1 MMNPRRITRP
11 AAVVVFF
18 ALVLVPVVLFGVT
31 DPWADGT
38 PRAAA
43 APKPFPQVLSAS
55 TFRRIAEWFN
65 DRAGLRFP
73 LLRLGLDWSMTVWQ
87 PRVRG
92 SVILGSGSWLFWSDD
107 ETRHTAVMADARG
120 RLRLEESATRAI
132 DTQLPAVRASY
143 AACGRQ
149 AFVVVAPNKQSIYPE
164 ELGVGF
170 SGYAPSRLDGLLE
183 NLSPPARSMMID
195 LRPALRA
202 EKSNHPA
209 PLYYR
214 TDTHWNALGIFY
226 SYRSVVEAL
235 ARAGAIDRPELAS
248 LANYDLAILPYAGGD
263 MAQRVLNAPWRFPDS
278 DVVLTPKARLAT
290 ASRAIGPDR
299 ITFANPAGKGRLLMI
314 GDSFAPLMA
323 PFLARHFAEVTVLE
337 RVYWPLAFDG
347 AMTAALRA
355 DVTLLETVERA
366 LPDLAAAPRNLDR
379 ACAAG

>member
-1 MMNPRRITRP
+1 MNLRRITRP

-18 ALVLVPVVLFGVT
+18 ALALVPVAFFGAT

-38 PRAAA
+38 PRETAAR
-43 APKPFPQVLSAS
+43 KPFPQVLAAS

-65 DRAGLRFP
+65 DREGLRFP

-92 SVILGSGSWLFWSDD
+92 SVILGRGSWLFWSDD
-107 ETRHTAVMADARG
+107 ETGHTAAMADIRG
-120 RLRLEESATRAI
+120 RLRLADSVTKAI
-132 DTQLPAVRASY
+132 DTHLPAVRARY

-183 NLSPPARSMMID
+183 KLSPPARAMMID

-202 EKSNHPA
+202 EKSSHPV

-214 TDTHWNALGIFY
+214 TDTHWNAFGVFH
-226 SYRSVVEAL
+226 SYRGVVEAL
-235 ARAGAIDRPELAS
+235 GRANAIDRPELA
-248 LANYDLAILPYAGGD
+248 AMTNYDPTISPYAGGD

-278 DVVLTPKARLAT
+278 DVVLTPKPPLVTAT
-290 ASRAIGPDR
+290 QTVGSDR
-299 ITFANPAGKGRLLMI
+299 ITFANPAGKGRLLII
-314 GDSFAPLMA
+314 GDSFAPPLA

-337 RVYWPLAFDG
+337 RVYWQLAFDG

-366 LPDLAAAPRNLDR
+366 LPDLATAPRNLDR